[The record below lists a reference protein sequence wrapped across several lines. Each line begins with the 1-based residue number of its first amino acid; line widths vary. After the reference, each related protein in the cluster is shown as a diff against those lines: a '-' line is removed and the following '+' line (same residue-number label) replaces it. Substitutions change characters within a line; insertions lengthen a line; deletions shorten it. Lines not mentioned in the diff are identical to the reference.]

1 MEAATPLH
9 KPIVAVNGDQLHL
22 DGLTVVDETAARLV
36 RERSEAGEEPSEV
49 VVNAIE
55 IGARVL
61 DREQAGANADFL
73 RAEMAKATREAEDS
87 LEARTRELSDSFGET
102 IELAF
107 GPDSGHVTKAL
118 ERHFSDGSSEAVQH
132 KVRDVVAEAMRGAN
146 TELKR
151 HLSSADGDNPLADFK
166 SGTVEAVKQASERQ
180 DKALGALVEK
190 LGAVELELQGLRDER
205 EKQQELD
212 AERER
217 GTAKGRTF
225 EEAVAAAV
233 DALASARGD
242 GCEPV
247 GDAKG
252 ATGKT
257 GDVLVSVD
265 AAAGPAR
272 GRIVFE
278 AKNRK
283 LSRNDAMRELDDALA
298 ERDADFAVLV
308 LPTEDKLPARTH
320 SLREYNGDKLIV
332 ALDDDGGPQIALDVA
347 YSLARARVLMTRSE
361 GEGVDGAAVRERVER
376 ALTAMDDVR
385 RIKSQLTGAT
395 TSIEGARD
403 ILEGMAATVRGYL
416 AEVDQMVLAADD

>member
-347 YSLARARVLMTRSE
+347 YSLARARVLMARSE